1 MVFCRRRSQYF
12 YSNVEGGLDNIV
24 FNESNIG
31 TLNWNNGNLNVPPFF
46 VDTENNDFHL
56 LASSKLINAGHP
68 DSSDSDGTRS
78 DIGAYFYYNTYSG
91 PIWYVATDGNN
102 IDGTGSNESKF
113 ASIQAA
119 INFANNGDS
128 IFVASGTYYENI
140 NMRSKIVKVVGAN
153 YQNTIID
160 GNQSGSVITF
170 MNEAHGALL
179 KNFTIQNGQAVYD
192 PSEWEQTF
200 GAAGG
205 GIRTA
210 GSRPFLE
217 NLVIKNNSAHL
228 GGGIY
233 YHGGNLSDPIR
244 TKFKNVVIV
253 NNTAAKGGG
262 IYCQDD
268 VNDIFYGLSIINNL
282 ATDQNGGGGINSNW
296 NSPVTIVNSIITGNE
311 TIISG
316 ENVPNQLAVNGGQCS
331 FTVSFSNIDGGQ
343 EGVFLSNT
351 DNNQLVWG
359 VGNLGIDS
367 KMENIEEGKYNLLAS
382 SMLVNAGHPDSLD
395 SDGTIADIG
404 AFPYLNN
411 FSGPS
416 WYVNTDGSD
425 IDGTG
430 ASDSKFSSIQSA
442 INFANSG
449 DQVFV
454 EDGLYYENINLRG
467 RLIALLGESRENTI
481 IDGAEKAT
489 VVTFE
494 TGEDEQ
500 TLMRNFTLRNGAG
513 YHGGGGGIVCNG
525 TKPIL
530 DSLII
535 TNNTTNGQGG
545 GFSFSHTH
553 DDGGPKL
560 TNSIITNNTASHT
573 AGGRNYKSIR
583 IC

>member
-1 MVFCRRRSQYF
+1 M
-12 YSNVEGGLDNIV
+12 
-24 FNESNIG
+24 
-31 TLNWNNGNLNVPPFF
+31 
-46 VDTENNDFHL
+46 
-56 LASSKLINAGHP
+56 
-68 DSSDSDGTRS
+68 
-78 DIGAYFYYNTYSG
+78 
-91 PIWYVATDGNN
+91 
-102 IDGTGSNESKF
+102 
-113 ASIQAA
+113 
-119 INFANNGDS
+119 
-128 IFVASGTYYENI
+128 
-140 NMRSKIVKVVGAN
+140 
-153 YQNTIID
+153 
-160 GNQSGSVITF
+160 
-170 MNEAHGALL
+170 
-179 KNFTIQNGQAVYD
+179 
-192 PSEWEQTF
+192 
-200 GAAGG
+200 
-205 GIRTA
+205 
-210 GSRPFLE
+210 
-217 NLVIKNNSAHL
+217 

-233 YHGGNLSDPIR
+233 YHGGNLSNPIR

-268 VNDIFYGLSIINNL
+268 VNDIFYGVSIINNL

-316 ENVPNQLAVNGGQCS
+316 ENVLNQLAVNGGQCS

-535 TNNTTNGQGG
+535 TNNTTNGHG

-573 AGGRNYKSIR
+573 AGGGTINPYGYAEIENVKFLNNNLSGLHVQYSSALITNCQFSGNNYGLSSGGLLPGMVNMILNSQSFNYWEMLQVV
-583 IC
+583 